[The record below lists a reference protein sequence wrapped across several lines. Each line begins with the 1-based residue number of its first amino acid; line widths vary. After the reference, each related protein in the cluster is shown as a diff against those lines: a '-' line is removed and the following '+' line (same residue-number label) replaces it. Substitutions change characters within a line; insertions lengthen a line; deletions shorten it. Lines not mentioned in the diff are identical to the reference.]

1 MATYT
6 ELIKQAGIGN
16 LGLRTFLTTGVN
28 GWQNGVDAIEHGLE
42 RAGKWMGNAM
52 EKNRVANG
60 HMPKPTQAEQQKADE
75 IYYSGN
81 FRGNRIPAFFYGDRD
96 AGGVLRTPTKWTQNA
111 LKSWKK
117 NRSVEEARSN
127 VMRRQWELQNQ
138 QHAWQNAQNETYS
151 PTLRDMWL
159 RDAKMLPPE

>member
-28 GWQNGVDAIEHGLE
+28 GWQNGVNAIEHGLE

-60 HMPKPTQAEQQKADE
+60 HMPKPTWDEQRKADE
-75 IYYSGN
+75 IYYNGSFKGHK
-81 FRGNRIPAFFYGDRD
+81 IPTFYYGDRD
-96 AGGVLRTPTKWTQNA
+96 SGGVLRTPNKWSRNS
-111 LKSWKK
+111 LKNWKK
-117 NRSVEEARSN
+117 DVITEQARAN
-127 VMRRQWELQNQ
+127 ARQKQWELQRQ
-138 QHAWQNAQNETYS
+138 KASWQDAQTAS
-151 PTLRDMWL
+151 PGFVRDMYL
-159 RDAKMLPPE
+159 RNAKMLPPE